1 MDYLKTYKALISK
14 ARTAKK
20 EGYTEEHHIIPKSV
34 YGQGL
39 LDESGLSHVDDE
51 NNLVTLTAREHFVA
65 HWLLHRV
72 FPEDRN
78 LALAFFGMAYLKTPD
93 QKRDY
98 IISSRTFAEAR
109 EAGTKAREKSILQY
123 DLKGNYLREWESL
136 NDAAEELGIVPSGI
150 GNCLNDNAQSAGG
163 YVWKYKTEDFAKKI
177 QGYDPDTTAKP
188 VGKYSLDGKLL
199 EVFDSYLE
207 AGEKTRF
214 TEGQIRSAIRRRSKP
229 RGCDFFF
236 VGYERGEEV
245 LKQVEP
251 YKAKLHGFSI
261 PVVQLT
267 LDGEFIAEHP
277 SATEAQKALGCV
289 RSHIASVC
297 KGKRSST
304 FGFKW
309 MYKTDYENHR
319 KD

>member
-1 MDYLKTYKALISK
+1 MDYLKTYEALISK

-20 EGYTEEHHIIPKSV
+20 KGYTEEHHIIPKSI

-65 HWLLHRV
+65 HWLLHRA

-78 LALAFFGMAYLKTPD
+78 LALAFFGMAYLKSTD

-109 EAGTKAREKSILQY
+109 EAGAKAKEKSILQY
-123 DLKGNYLREWESL
+123 DLKGNYLREWDSL

-150 GNCLNDNAQSAGG
+150 GQCLSDKSQSAGG
-163 YVWKYKTEDFAKKI
+163 YMWRLKTEDFAKKI
-177 QGYDPDTTAKP
+177 ESYDPDTIAKP
-188 VGKYSLDGKLL
+188 VGKYSLDGKLI
-199 EVFDSYLE
+199 EKFKSYLE
-207 AGEKTRF
+207 AGDKTRF
-214 TEGQIRSAIRRRSKP
+214 TEGQIRAAIKRRSKP

-245 LKQVEP
+245 LQQVEP

-277 SATEAQKALGCV
+277 SAKEAQKALGYA
-289 RSHIASVC
+289 RSHIGSAC
-297 KGKRSST
+297 KGKRPHAL
-304 FGFKW
+304 GFRW
-309 MYKTDYENHR
+309 MYKTDYENQ
-319 KD
+319 